1 MTRRGNGLTAEEYTP
16 LADLTPGLADAVLA
30 ALREAGVA
38 AYVAAVPA
46 DGRPAPESDE
56 PGQRLYVDAA
66 ARGRAE
72 HVLMDR
78 LPGPREPATEASGG
92 DPAGPAGHADGGTDI
107 AEVADAA
114 HVDDD
119 GEGRGGA
126 DDAPAAGRDDDAIWR
141 EIVAGFDQDSPD
153 TPSWPDR
160 ENIDDAGPRIT
171 AARII
176 RPAEPPLSPS
186 EPEPGAGDDSADDSD
201 EGHYIPPPPPP
212 LPQADPVTKFAW
224 VALAGGPLYLLL
236 TAILQWEVPGWAAF
250 LAVAAFVG
258 GFVTL
263 VLRMGDDRRD
273 DGPDDG
279 AVV

>member
-1 MTRRGNGLTAEEYTP
+1 MTRRGNGLTAAEYTP
-16 LADLTPGLADAVLA
+16 LADLSAALADAVLT
-30 ALREAGVA
+30 ALKDAGVA
-38 AYVAAVPA
+38 AYVSPVPA
-46 DGRPAPESDE
+46 QPRETADPDE

-72 HVLMDR
+72 RVLMDR
-78 LPGPREPATEASGG
+78 LPGPRDADEPPAAPVTGEVSTDLADDVAG
-92 DPAGPAGHADGGTDI
+92 D
-107 AEVADAA
+107 VSDAA

-119 GEGRGGA
+119 PPDH
-126 DDAPAAGRDDDAIWR
+126 DDMPPPGRDEEMIWQ
-141 EIVAGFDQDSPD
+141 EIIAGFDADSPD

-160 ENIDDAGPRIT
+160 ENIDDSSPRIT
-171 AARII
+171 AARIV
-176 RPAEPPLSPS
+176 RPAEPPLSRPD
-186 EPEPGAGDDSADDSD
+186 PEVSGDDSEVGD

-212 LPQADPVTKFAW
+212 LPRADPVTKFAW
-224 VALAGGPLYLLL
+224 LALAGGPLYLLL

-250 LAVAAFVG
+250 AAVAAFVG

-263 VLRMGDDRRD
+263 VLRMGDERRD

>member
-16 LADLTPGLADAVLA
+16 LADLTVDLADAVLA

-38 AYVAAVPA
+38 AYVASVHTP
-46 DGRPAPESDE
+46 GRETPESGE
-56 PGQRLYVDAA
+56 PGQRLYVDAT

-72 HVLMDR
+72 YVLMDR
-78 LPGPREPATEASGG
+78 LPGPREPGAETDGG
-92 DPAGPAGHADGGTDI
+92 DPAGPAGGGADL

-114 HVDDD
+114 RVDDD
-119 GEGRGGA
+119 EAPAGA
-126 DDAPAAGRDDDAIWR
+126 EDAPASTRDEDAIWR
-141 EIVAGFDQDSPD
+141 EIVAGFDQDAPGS
-153 TPSWPDR
+153 PSWPDR
-160 ENIDDAGPRIT
+160 ENIQDAGPRIT

-176 RPAEPPLSPS
+176 RPAEPPLSPR
-186 EPEPGAGDDSADDSD
+186 EPEPDADDDSDD
-201 EGHYIPPPPPP
+201 EGHYVPPPPPP

-224 VALAGGPLYLLL
+224 IALAGGPLYLLL
-236 TAILQWEVPGWAAF
+236 TAILQWDVPGWAAF
-250 LAVAAFVG
+250 MAVAAFVG

-263 VLRMGDDRRD
+263 VLRMGDERRD